1 MDSKKSNDNISNLA
15 NLIIEK
21 IISILLNDNYKQ
33 FFNNRIEWMTTKEA
47 ANHLKISEN
56 NLRVKVSR
64 GQIQVHG
71 RLGKCWRFRR
81 DKLDK
86 LLNGPDQGLFND

>member
-1 MDSKKSNDNISNLA
+1 MNSKIIKDIANLVATIVLEKLEQGSNL
-15 NLIIEK
+15 L
-21 IISILLNDNYKQ
+21 
-33 FFNNRIEWMTTKEA
+33 FNNRIEWMTTKEA

-56 NLRVKVSR
+56 NLRAKVSR

-81 DKLDK
+81 DKLDE
-86 LLNGPDQGLFND
+86 LLNSPNQGLFDD